1 MENRLKVGITQGDVN
16 GISYELII
24 KLLAENRICELCI
37 PILYGSPKV
46 AAYYRKALNVENFSL
61 NTIREASEA
70 NSKRGNVVNCVDDN
84 VKVDI
89 GQETPESDASAMTA
103 LTYALG
109 QLDKGAIDVLAVAP
123 QGNASYALEEVGSL
137 TEYLAKRYDRPEAMS
152 ILVNDNVKIGF
163 VTEYVKFRDV
173 PHQITVK
180 NIVKKLNLLNDTL
193 KLDFTIQK
201 PIIAVLGLNPQVDCK
216 QLTEEEI
223 HVIHPAIERARE
235 NGIIAVGPFAADR
248 FFAEQMYKKFD
259 AVLAM
264 YHDQGAVPFSTIQ
277 EDNGAFYVAG
287 IPVVCTSSL
296 DDTGYD
302 IVGQG
307 VADEQ
312 GLRNAV
318 YLAMDI
324 FNNRQQNLFLQENP
338 LPHYDIASSSNET
351 DLNVEQIEGVK
362 EEIDD

>member
-24 KLLAENRICELCI
+24 KLLAENRICELCT
-37 PILYGSPKV
+37 PVLYGSPKV

-70 NSKRGNVVNCVDDN
+70 NPKRGNVVNCVDDN

-89 GQETPESDASAMTA
+89 GQETSESDTASMTA
-103 LTYALG
+103 LAYALG
-109 QLDKGAIDVLAVAP
+109 QLDKEAVDVLVVTP
-123 QGNASYALEEVGSL
+123 QGNSSFALEEVGCL
-137 TEYLAKRYDRPEAMS
+137 TEYLSKRYNKPEAMS
-152 ILVNDNVKIGF
+152 ILVNDNIKIGF

-180 NIVKKLNLLNDTL
+180 NIERKLNLLNDAL

-201 PIIAVLGLNPQVDCK
+201 PKIAVLGLNPQVDCK

-223 HVIHPAIERARE
+223 NVIHPAIERARE
-235 NGIIAVGPFAADR
+235 KGVIAIGPFAADR

-287 IPVVCTSSL
+287 VPVVCASSL
-296 DDTGYD
+296 DDAGYD
-302 IVGQG
+302 IAGQG
-307 VADEQ
+307 IADEQ

-318 YLAMDI
+318 YLAMDV
-324 FNNRQQNLFLQENP
+324 FNNRQQNLSLQENP
-338 LPHYDIASSSNET
+338 LPHYDIASGSNET
-351 DLNVEQIEGVK
+351 DLNVEQIEGVR